1 MFQNF
6 MNICIIPA
14 RSGSK
19 RVKKKNIKN
28 FLGKPIIYYPIREAI
43 KSKLFKNIIVSTDSD
58 EIIKISKKF
67 GAEVFFKRSKKL
79 SKNNVST
86 QKIVKNEISKLK
98 KINLKFDNICCIY
111 PTAVLLKAKHLK
123 KSFNSFKK
131 SKKNFLFSAQKF
143 ISPPQRALIRK
154 KGKIQMMNPKNYF
167 IQSNNLEKTY
177 HDAGQFYWGDT
188 NSWTNEK
195 IVFSK
200 KSDIYI
206 LPFLEAI
213 DINYKEDWKIAE
225 FLYKNHKKI

>member
-1 MFQNF
+1 
-6 MNICIIPA
+6 
-14 RSGSK
+14 
-19 RVKKKNIKN
+19 
-28 FLGKPIIYYPIREAI
+28 
-43 KSKLFKNIIVSTDSD
+43 
-58 EIIKISKKF
+58 
-67 GAEVFFKRSKKL
+67 
-79 SKNNVST
+79 
-86 QKIVKNEISKLK
+86 
-98 KINLKFDNICCIY
+98 
-111 PTAVLLKAKHLK
+111 
-123 KSFNSFKK
+123 
-131 SKKNFLFSAQKF
+131 
-143 ISPPQRALIRK
+143 
-154 KGKIQMMNPKNYF
+154 MMNPKNYF